1 MPRKPAQDAFLAD
14 ALRMRKQLVKW
25 RRLIHQ
31 HPELAYREART
42 ASLVAEHLRSL
53 GLEVRTGVGGTG
65 VVGLIRGQRLAPAV
79 LLRADMD
86 ALPIQEAAD
95 VPYRSRIDGVMHAC
109 GHDMHTA
116 MLMGVASLLAAR
128 ADALPGSVKLCFQ
141 PAEEAGAGAVAM
153 IRDGVLA
160 DPPIHAAVAL
170 HVHSHLPE
178 GGIGVLTG
186 PVTAFADSLRI
197 TIRGRSAHAAAP
209 QEGIDSIVV
218 AAHLITSLQSL
229 VAREINPLRQR
240 VISLGMIQGGT
251 APNIVAESVT
261 IHGTI
266 RSFEE
271 PVRRR
276 LFARVRRH
284 ARAVTQAMGATAE
297 VELSEGYP
305 PQVNDARL
313 VELLGACAGSMLGSR
328 AVRRMDDP
336 SLGGEDFAFYG
347 REAKV
352 PSIMF
357 RLGITPRGEKDPAP
371 GHSPLFRIDDE
382 AVAPVGTAV
391 LARYATEVLAEL
403 AQGL

>member
-170 HVHSHLPE
+170 H
-178 GGIGVLTG
+178 
-186 PVTAFADSLRI
+186 
-197 TIRGRSAHAAAP
+197 
-209 QEGIDSIVV
+209 EGIDSIVV

>member
-1 MPRKPAQDAFLAD
+1 MKR
-14 ALRMRKQLVKW
+14 QLVQW
-25 RRLIHQ
+25 RRQIHQ
-31 HPELAYREART
+31 HPELAYGETQT
-42 ASLVAEHLRSL
+42 AALVSGHLRSL
-53 GLEVRTGVGGTG
+53 GIHVRAGVGGTG
-65 VVGLIRGQRLAPAV
+65 VVGLIRGPRLAPTV

-95 VPYRSRIDGVMHAC
+95 VPYRSKVAGVMHAC

-128 ADALPGSVKLCFQ
+128 AGELAGSVKLCFQ
-141 PAEEAGAGAVAM
+141 PAEESGAGALAM

-160 DPPIHAAVAL
+160 DPPIDAAVAL
-170 HVHSHLPE
+170 HVHSRLPE
-178 GGIGVLTG
+178 GVVGLLTG

-197 TIRGRSAHAAAP
+197 IVRGRSAHAAAP
-209 QEGIDSIVV
+209 HEGIDTIVV

-229 VAREINPLRQR
+229 VAREIDPMRQR
-240 VISLGMIQGGT
+240 VVSLGMIGGGT
-251 APNIVAESVT
+251 APNVVAESVT
-261 IHGTI
+261 IDGTI

-284 ARAVTQAMGATAE
+284 AKAVAQSMGATAE

-313 VELLGACAGSMLGSR
+313 VDLLAGCAGSMLG
-328 AVRRMDDP
+328 AKAIRRMDDP

-347 REAKV
+347 REARV

-357 RLGITPRGEKDPAP
+357 RLGITPRGEKNPAP
-371 GHSPLFRIDDE
+371 GHSPLFRMDDE

-391 LARYATEVLAEL
+391 LARYATELLADL
-403 AQGL
+403 ARHA